1 MYNIKLYDLR
11 FCDEHGAHVLT
22 KHGEWKDYDPVGGPL
37 ADGTDAAT
45 DRIVQVVVPAPY
57 ELEGRTFPAK
67 SFNLE
72 QLLPGKAG
80 EMFSFCGKG

>member
-1 MYNIKLYDLR
+1 MAISHR
-11 FCDEHGAHVLT
+11 SVS
-22 KHGEWKDYDPVGGPL
+22 
-37 ADGTDAAT
+37 DGTDAAT

-57 ELEGRTFPAK
+57 ELEGRTYPAR

-80 EMFSFCGKG
+80 EMFSFCGYNGSFTTGMVTQ